1 LPWGRNLETIKTKNK
16 KNYSQKKNKQK
27 RIKEQTTTK
36 EAPIGVL

>member
-1 LPWGRNLETIKTKNK
+1 LPSGRNLETIKTKKIILK
-16 KNYSQKKNKQK
+16 KKQTK